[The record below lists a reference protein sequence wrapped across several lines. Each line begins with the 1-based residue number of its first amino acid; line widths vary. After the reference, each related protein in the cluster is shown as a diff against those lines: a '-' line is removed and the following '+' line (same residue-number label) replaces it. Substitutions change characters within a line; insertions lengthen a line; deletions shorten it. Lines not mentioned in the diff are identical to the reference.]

1 MSAAQGWSPDKYLN
15 PNTGTVGVSV
25 AMRSPADVPGLA
37 RADRSWTHFQGGFD
51 PTVLPPILE
60 GAQT

>member
-25 AMRSPADVPGLA
+25 AMRLAADVPGLA
-37 RADRSWTHFQGGFD
+37 HTYRSWTRIQGGLD
-51 PTVLPPILE
+51 LAVLPPILE
-60 GAQT
+60 GAPT